1 MKILILGAGIAGVTA
16 AYQLAR
22 RGHQVEVIEQSAAPA
37 MACSFA
43 NGGQL
48 SYSHAE
54 PWANPAVLP
63 KIPGWMLH
71 PDSPL
76 VFRLRPDPDMFRWGL
91 KFLSNCT
98 PSKAREH
105 TRTLLRLG
113 LYSRDQLHAITEATG
128 IEFNYRKQGILHIF
142 STEKKLSGAIKQME
156 YQNTLGG
163 HEVVLSAQECLE
175 REPALAQSTKKLV
188 GGIFAEVDESG
199 DIHMFTEAL
208 AKYCEEKLGVTFQY
222 NTRIAWLNT
231 KDDRIV
237 SLDTSSGTIEGDVF
251 VMCLGAYTAPY
262 LKKFGIRLPVY
273 PMKGYSITI
282 PAWEGAPEISLTDS
296 CKKIVYSRLGD
307 KVRAAG
313 TAEFAGYNERI
324 RKVRVTPLLDSIKEL
339 FPSANVTQA
348 GKWACLRPQTPD
360 GPPIVGKTHVPNLFL
375 HCGHGTLGWTQSPG
389 TSMLLADIIDGK
401 PTGIDMDGLELS
413 RF

>member
-1 MKILILGAGIAGVTA
+1 MNILILGAGIAGVTA

-22 RGHQVEVIEQSAAPA
+22 RGHTVEVIEQSAAPA

-48 SYSHAE
+48 SYTHAE
-54 PWANPAVLP
+54 PWASPSVLP
-63 KIPGWMLH
+63 KIPGWMLRA
-71 PDSPL
+71 DSPL
-76 VFRLRPDPDMFRWGL
+76 VFRPRADMDMIRWGIR
-91 KFLSNCT
+91 FLANCT
-98 PSKAREH
+98 PGKAHEH

-113 LYSRDQLHAITEATG
+113 LYSRTQLHRIVEDTG
-128 IEFNYRKQGILHIF
+128 IEFHYRKQGILHIF
-142 STEKKLSGAIKQME
+142 STEEKLQSAVGQME
-156 YQNTLGG
+156 FQNSLGG
-163 HEVVLSAQECLE
+163 DEVILTPEECLK

-188 GGIFAEVDESG
+188 GGIFAQQDESG
-199 DIHMFTEAL
+199 NIHTFTEAL
-208 AKYCEEKLGVTFQY
+208 ATYCEQQLGVRFHY
-222 NTRIAWLNT
+222 NTRIAWLNAR
-231 KDDRIV
+231 DGRIV
-237 SLDTSSGTIEGDVF
+237 SLDTSSGTIPGDVF
-251 VMCLGAYTAPY
+251 VMCLGAYTPPY
-262 LKKFGIRLPVY
+262 LKKFNIRVPIY

-324 RKVRVTPLLDSIKEL
+324 RKTRVMPLLESIKEL
-339 FPSANVTQA
+339 FPAANVTQA

-360 GPPIVGKTHVPNLFL
+360 GPPIVGATPIPNLYM
-375 HCGHGTLGWTQSPG
+375 HSGHGTLGWTQSPG
-389 TSMLLADIIDGK
+389 TSALLADLIDGA
-401 PTGIDMDGLELS
+401 PTGIPMDGLELA